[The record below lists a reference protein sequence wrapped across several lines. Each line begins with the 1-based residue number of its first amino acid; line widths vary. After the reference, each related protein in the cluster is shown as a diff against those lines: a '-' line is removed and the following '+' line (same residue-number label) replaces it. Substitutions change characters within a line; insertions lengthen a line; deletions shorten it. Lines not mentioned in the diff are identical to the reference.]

1 MEFRVYW
8 RNFSG
13 RNFFLATYVHQR
25 GRMCFKS
32 TYDAKVRPLDHS
44 LLVETREMEIFSLYH
59 TYILYYIIYTHN
71 TNVCTFSPMLCKS
84 HRFKFSCSALISHSI
99 IAAKAAAD
107 RRCRCHD
114 YCCRAVCFYIIV
126 SLFLCLCVCVC
137 VFNITFLWWQP
148 FFRFFVSNFQS
159 PNYVRTKKKLFTS
172 KSMLFR

>member
-1 MEFRVYW
+1 MSSFFQTNVSNTYSFLSLNLRKTFGISCILAKFFRKKL
-8 RNFSG
+8 
-13 RNFFLATYVHQR
+13 FLATYIHQR

-44 LLVETREMEIFSLYH
+44 LLVETREMEIFSLYQ

-137 VFNITFLWWQP
+137 VYST
-148 FFRFFVSNFQS
+148 
-159 PNYVRTKKKLFTS
+159 
-172 KSMLFR
+172 